1 MGGTKEDDEMRII
14 INDWSWTHPIAY
26 LSRSLGPG
34 LVLKYWKS
42 ERKNCYGLVS
52 VSILK
57 AKDSRST
64 FDFQKV
70 LSILKCFKSL
80 VLGLVAKY

>member
-34 LVLKYWKS
+34 LVLKYWKL
-42 ERKNCYGLVS
+42 ERQNCYGLVS

-64 FDFQKV
+64 FEMFQK
-70 LSILKCFKSL
+70 SCSGSCRKIL
-80 VLGLVAKY
+80 V